1 MMHPHSDLSTVP
13 LLGVIILVSSLDGLQ
28 QTHTQNQHLST
39 GHFLYKGFLLH
50 RFRIWYLSVHALFL
64 LWVPSS
70 LNLGLSLLSAIFKC
84 MNLHSVFIDVSCHLL
99 CLNRFLTS
107 IQAKDFIHSELLAY
121 LYSSGDQNSLME
133 ESADQAQRRDDML
146 RMYHALKESLNII
159 GDISATTISTPVPP
173 PVNNTWIPEA
183 RW

>member
-1 MMHPHSDLSTVP
+1 MASSRHTHKTNTCPLGISFTKVFYYIVLGSD
-13 LLGVIILVSSLDGLQ
+13 IFQYI
-28 QTHTQNQHLST
+28 HC
-39 GHFLYKGFLLH
+39 FCF
-50 RFRIWYLSVHALFL
+50 
-64 LWVPSS
+64 WVPSS